1 MEQAGLI
8 LLKTNVAIIIF
19 TAFYWLLLRK
29 LTFYNINRLYLLF
42 AVLFSLLYPFIEISN
57 LFSKQLPSIPA
68 MVPRFVSRT
77 ESLLSGAWFYL
88 ACSIWIVGFLYFL
101 IRLSIQFY
109 SLHRLHR
116 LSAPSETSENIRIVH
131 NEVSPFS
138 FGSYIYIN
146 PKMHSEEELNAILLH
161 EHIHVRQKHSVDI
174 LVTEFL
180 MLFNW
185 FNPFSWILRKAVKDN
200 IEYITDD
207 QVLKNGVNKKEY
219 QYHLLN
225 TTCLSPDFR
234 VQNNFSISDLRKRI
248 SQMNMKRSAA
258 GKLIF
263 YSMIPLLA
271 VFLLLFNQPVK
282 KLTLNLLSPQQQ
294 GLSNENEAKES
305 VKIAEGVPLESVI
318 ITPLNTAEKQQSSAG
333 INAPG
338 NSTPAST
345 STPANNT
352 IKIQLEDLAET
363 PPPPPPQEA
372 RTNRVYRGVP
382 VATEESKQLQLKL
395 ESAMTNKEENA
406 IILQG
411 YPYAVKKSDNENLPA
426 NNSTKLE
433 EVIVQGVKRVKGVP
447 LSEKNTTGDDTEVI
461 VIGRKTQQ

>member
-8 LLKTNVAIIIF
+8 LLKTNLAIIIF

-42 AVLFSLLYPFIEISN
+42 AALFSLLYPFIEISH
-57 LFSKQLPSIPA
+57 LFSKQLPAIPA
-68 MVPRFVSRT
+68 MVPKLVSRT
-77 ESLLSGAWFYL
+77 ESLLSGAWFYM
-88 ACSIWIVGFLYFL
+88 ASSIWVTGFLYFL
-101 IRLSIQFY
+101 IRLGLQFY

-116 LSAPSETSENIRIVH
+116 LSIPSETSENIRIVH

-138 FGSYIYIN
+138 FGPYIYVN
-146 PKMHSEEELNAILLH
+146 PKMHSEDELNAILLH
-161 EHIHVRQKHSVDI
+161 EQIHVRQKHSVDI

-185 FNPFSWILRKAVKDN
+185 FNPFAWILRKAVKDN

-234 VQNNFSISDLRKRI
+234 VQNNFSITDLKKRI

-271 VFLLLFNQPVK
+271 IFLLLFNQPVK

-294 GLSNENEAKES
+294 GLANNNEPKES
-305 VKIAEGVPLESVI
+305 VKITEGVPLESVT
-318 ITPLNTAEKQQSSAG
+318 ITTLNTSEKQHSSTG
-333 INAPG
+333 INASG
-338 NSTPAST
+338 NTTPAST
-345 STPANNT
+345 STPENNT
-352 IKIQLEDLAET
+352 IKIELEDLAET
-363 PPPPPPQEA
+363 PPPPPQEA

-382 VATEESKQLQLKL
+382 VVTEESRQLQLKL
-395 ESAMTNKEENA
+395 ESEMTNKEENK

-411 YPYAVKKSDNENLPA
+411 YPSAVKKSDNENLPA
-426 NNSTKLE
+426 NNSAKLE

-447 LSEKNTTGDDTEVI
+447 LSEKKTTGDDTEVI
-461 VIGRKTQQ
+461 VIGRKSEQ